1 MDIPMRFGFERGGVG
16 SNNTLPE
23 TSIYSIGRSMRSFSF
38 IQVHA
43 LYGSKLTM

>member
-1 MDIPMRFGFERGGVG
+1 MDIPVRFGFERGGVG

-23 TSIYSIGRSMRSFSF
+23 TSIYNIGRSMRSYTY

-43 LYGSKLTM
+43 LYGTKLTM